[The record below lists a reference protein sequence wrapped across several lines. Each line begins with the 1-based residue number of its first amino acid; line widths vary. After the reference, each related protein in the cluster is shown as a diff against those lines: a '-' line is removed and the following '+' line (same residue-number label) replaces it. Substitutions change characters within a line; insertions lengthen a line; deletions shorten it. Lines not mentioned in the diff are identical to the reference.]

1 MDTLLIG
8 GYYPP
13 ELIATF
19 KANTKGSLDYAANN
33 LQEAIIDGFRQ
44 NSHALKVL
52 SAPYLGSFPL
62 YYKTPRVPGFSSPD
76 KSIESIPYLNVCFFK
91 RSIIRS
97 KQLKKAKEWCANHID
112 GTILLYNF
120 SCLSIA
126 SEIKVQFP
134 RIKIVILVTDL
145 PRFMSV
151 TDDWMSRLNSF
162 ISPDISTNSF
172 AAIDGFILLSEKM
185 TDSLPVDNK
194 PWMLLEGIFNDR
206 VTTEIVG
213 KSPYKSIL
221 YSGNLGRRYGIMDLV
236 EAFHR
241 IPFDNYRLLFCG
253 AGDSLESIREYQKT
267 DSRIQYLGV
276 LDRHEVVMLQKSATI
291 LVNPRH
297 KKDEYTK
304 YSFPSKTMEYMASG
318 TPVLMS
324 KLECLP
330 DDYLK
335 HLHLFEDE
343 SIEGMSRKIVD
354 VCEKD
359 SEELADFG
367 KKASQFIVSSKC
379 PKAQAERIISFIE
392 SL

>member
-33 LQEAIIDGFRQ
+33 LQESIISGFSQ
-44 NSHALKVL
+44 NGYALKVL

-62 YYKTPRVPGFSSPD
+62 YYRLPIVRGFTSPD
-76 KSIESIPYLNVCFFK
+76 KSIESIPYLNVSYLK
-91 RSIIRS
+91 RRSIVS
-97 KQLKKAKEWCANHID
+97 KQLKRAIEWGAYNPEGKI
-112 GTILLYNF
+112 IFYNF

-126 SEIKVQFP
+126 SELKAQFP
-134 RIKIVILVTDL
+134 RLRIVLLVTDL
-145 PRFMSV
+145 PKFMGV
-151 TDDWMSRLNSF
+151 TEDWIAKLNSF
-162 ISPDISTNSF
+162 ISPAISTRSF
-172 AAIDGFILLSEKM
+172 DAVDGFILLAEKM
-185 TDSLPVDNK
+185 TDSLPIDNK
-194 PWMLLEGIFNDR
+194 PWVLLEGIYNDR
-206 VTTEIVG
+206 VTVG
-213 KSPYKSIL
+213 TVEKNPYKTIL
-221 YSGNLGRRYGIMDLV
+221 YTGNLGKRYGIMDLV

-241 IPFDNYRLLFCG
+241 IPFANYRLQFCG
-253 AGDSLESIREYQKT
+253 SGDSLESIREYQKT
-267 DSRIQYLGV
+267 DERIQYLGV
-276 LDRHEVVMLQKSATI
+276 LERHEIVRLQKAATI

-297 KKDEYTK
+297 SSDEYTK

-330 DDYLK
+330 GDYMR
-335 HLHLFEDE
+335 HLYLFEDE

-359 SEELADFG
+359 SEELSVFG
-367 KKASQFIVSSKC
+367 EKASQFIVGSKC
-379 PKAQAERIISFIE
+379 PKVQVERIIKFFE